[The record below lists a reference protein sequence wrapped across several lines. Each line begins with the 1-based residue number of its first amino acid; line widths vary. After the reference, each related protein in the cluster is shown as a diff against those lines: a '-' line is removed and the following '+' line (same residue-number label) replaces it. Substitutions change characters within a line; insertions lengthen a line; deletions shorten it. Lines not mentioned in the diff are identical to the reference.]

1 MNIMDAMG
9 VSSLGMKAQ
18 GERIRV
24 ISENIANADTAPL
37 KPGEDAYRR
46 KILTFKSVMDRD
58 SGVEKV
64 MVDKIVPSKAEFKLK
79 YMPDHPAADKN
90 GYVQMPNVDS
100 LIEMM
105 DMREAQRTYE
115 ANLGMVE
122 MARSMMSRTLD
133 LLRG

>member
-46 KILTFKSVMDRD
+46 KILTFKSVLDRET
-58 SGVEKV
+58 GVEKV
-64 MVDKIVPSKAEFKLK
+64 QVDKIVKSKAEFKLK
-79 YMPDHPAADKN
+79 YMPDHPAADEN
-90 GYVQMPNVDS
+90 GYIQMPNVDS